1 MYSLMVETDPQ
12 YEECLKK
19 AEDSLHADSLAAAY
33 RDAIQ
38 SARNALE
45 QKESIKNLLQRLEIL
60 EQSGTEDAGARA
72 RPEAASTWARLRRA
86 VGRSELFL
94 FVKRLLFICSYV
106 GIFTGLMLVC
116 NVQTSGEPWTATEA
130 VYFSVVTM
138 STVGYGD
145 YSPLGT
151 PAASFFTAVGIF
163 IGVLVVFQSA
173 GSMYDQIFHYETGIV
188 ARGLKRF
195 CAKCRGCSSEK
206 CRGCSSEENASLD
219 PLWKFYLLRL
229 APGAFFGILINIFLF
244 AGFFVAVQPEL
255 SYKKALWHC
264 YVTSTTVGYGDVKL
278 EHETLILAAVHIL
291 VSVSWL
297 SSTASQFIAALEQR
311 KHDEQRDAAR
321 NAKLTAAKIRDL
333 KKFALP
339 APDISMVEPQDDED
353 GVNQWGFVLGELVAQ
368 GAQLWG
374 QPLTFDNQIA
384 ELVKQFKKYDDD
396 GSGKLTKADL
406 AGMVSMKQ
414 LGTGAAHHT
423 AQESLCGRRRRRSVP
438 ISEKYRGS
446 RISP

>member
-1 MYSLMVETDPQ
+1 MYSLMVKTDENARQ

-38 SARNALE
+38 SARNAYK
-45 QKESIKNLLQRLEIL
+45 QKQSIKNLLESLEIL
-60 EQSGTEDAGARA
+60 EQSGTEDASALA

-94 FVKRLLFICSYV
+94 FVKRLLVICSYV
-106 GIFTGLMLVC
+106 GIFTGVMLVC

-151 PAASFFTAVGIF
+151 PAAEAWTAVFIF
-163 IGVLVVFQSA
+163 IGVLVVFQFA
-173 GSMYDQIFHYETGIV
+173 GGMYDQIFHYETGIV
-188 ARGLKRF
+188 ARVLKRL
-195 CAKCRGCSSEK
+195 CANMHEK

-264 YVTSTTVGYGDVKL
+264 YVTATTVGYGDVKL

-311 KHDEQRDAAR
+311 KHDEQREAALKV
-321 NAKLTAAKIRDL
+321 KLTAAKIRDL

-339 APDISMVEPQDDED
+339 APDISMMDPQDDED

-384 ELVKQFKKYDDD
+384 DLVKQFKKYDDD
-396 GSGKLTKADL
+396 GSGKLTKRDL

-423 AQESLCGRRRRRSVP
+423 AQESLCGKCRRRSVP
-438 ISEKYRGS
+438 ISTES
-446 RISP
+446 RQGQRTLR